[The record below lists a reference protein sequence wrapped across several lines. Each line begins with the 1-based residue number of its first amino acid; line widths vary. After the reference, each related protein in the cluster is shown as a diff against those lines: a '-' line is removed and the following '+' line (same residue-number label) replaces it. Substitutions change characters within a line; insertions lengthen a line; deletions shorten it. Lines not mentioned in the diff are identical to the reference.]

1 MFAKKI
7 IFSLLYVS
15 LLGMVACDGTN
26 SISADVIPVDSSSS
40 ISSADSVN
48 KSTPPPTSI
57 RNTPSLQP
65 SNYAPLATT
74 ANLAMPM
81 LLYESWKLAHITTM
95 ETEMATYPSLAS
107 DFNEVFKADF
117 LPAARVIWAAQS
129 SGGYKTLC
137 SVSDAAVSDMRYRA
151 CTVSEGIGYG
161 MLLSYFN
168 SDTDTFLRLWNYSRA
183 IRKYNGSTNLMPWI
197 VESFT
202 NNIVDNASVTEAD
215 LDIATA
221 LILMYYKSNLEIYKV
236 DALAII
242 NDLWKEEI
250 EPSFKLILSGNTPMW
265 NGKSGSEITYN
276 LSYFSPV
283 ALRLFAQLDPSHDWN
298 GVLDAMY
305 TYMAKV
311 QDAGTGVFPDWS
323 NAAGAAVNAPN
334 GSSTN
339 TYYLFNKEGVRIPW
353 RIAWDYYWYQEPRAA
368 TVLNK
373 LNNFIVEKAS
383 RDVKSTALGTIYSW
397 NLILGA
403 DKTMDVV
410 AEMWLGAWCSTG
422 IAGNA
427 SWLNNCTTELNTKEL
442 TNSTSSYFN
451 DILLVMYSML
461 LNGMF
466 IKPF

>member
-1 MFAKKI
+1 MFAKI
-7 IFSLLYVS
+7 FLFSLLCVS
-15 LLGMVACDGTN
+15 LLGMIACDGTN

-40 ISSADSVN
+40 TESAD
-48 KSTPPPTSI
+48 KSTPPPPPTSI
-57 RNTPSLQP
+57 GDTPSLQP

-81 LLYESWKLAHITTM
+81 LLYESWKQVHITAM

-107 DFNEVFKADF
+107 DFSEVFKADF

-137 SVSDAAVSDMRYRA
+137 SVSDAAVSNMRYRA
-151 CTVSEGIGYG
+151 CTISEGIGYG

-168 SDTDTFLRLWNYSRA
+168 SDTETFLRLWNYNRA
-183 IRKYNGSTNLMPWI
+183 IREYNGSTNLMPWI

-202 NNIVDNASVTEAD
+202 NNIVDDASVTEAD

-250 EPSFKLILSGNTPMW
+250 KPTSKLILSGNTPMW

-323 NAAGAAVNAPN
+323 NAAGVAIDAPN

-339 TYYLFNKEGVRIPW
+339 TYYQFNKEGVRIPW
-353 RIAWDYYWYQEPRAA
+353 RIAWDYYWYQDPRAA

-373 LNNFIVEKAS
+373 LNNFIVEKS
-383 RDVKSTALGTIYSW
+383 SGDVKSTALDTNYSSD
-397 NLILGA
+397 LSLGA
-403 DKTMDVV
+403 DKTTNR
-410 AEMWLGAWCSTG
+410 AQGMWVGAWCSTG

-427 SWLNNCTTELNTKEL
+427 TWLANCTTELNTKEL

-451 DILLVMYSML
+451 DILLVMYSSL
-461 LNGMF
+461 LNGIF
-466 IKPF
+466 VKPF